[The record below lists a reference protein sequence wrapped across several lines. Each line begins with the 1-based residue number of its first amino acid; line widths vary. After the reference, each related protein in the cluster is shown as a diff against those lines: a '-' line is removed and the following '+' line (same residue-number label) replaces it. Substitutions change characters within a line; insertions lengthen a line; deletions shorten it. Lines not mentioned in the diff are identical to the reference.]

1 MERARATW
9 TDQRLDDM
17 ARRMDDG
24 FNRVDQDIRAFR
36 AETKNEIGM
45 LRAEMSSRFDAA
57 DARAEARFD
66 TMGARTDAMGARTD
80 AFQRTM
86 LQLGGGMIVT
96 FVVGFAGILVA
107 QLA

>member
-1 MERARATW
+1 
-9 TDQRLDDM
+9 M

-24 FNRVDQDIRAFR
+24 FNRVDQDIRALR
-36 AETKNEIGM
+36 AETKNEFGTM
-45 LRAEMSSRFDAA
+45 RVEMGARFDAA

-66 TMGARTDAMGARTD
+66 AMQARTD
-80 AFQRTM
+80 AFQRNM